1 MFLKNDRNKCLSI
14 HVTFHFHITHQ
25 FYNPLCERGVS
36 FYMLANLVAIFI
48 QVNLVHRAG
57 C

>member
-1 MFLKNDRNKCLSI
+1 MFLKNDRNKFLPIC
-14 HVTFHFHITHQ
+14 VTFHFHITHQ

-48 QVNLVHRAG
+48 QVNLVHRIG